1 MIQNT
6 VDVLHINNTRHQ
18 KLKYSVTINSYLCTI
33 IEIHAFITRSSD
45 MIILWLLSI
54 IDDISL

>member
-1 MIQNT
+1 MIENT
-6 VDVLHINNTRHQ
+6 VDIMHITNTRHQ
-18 KLKYSVTINSYLCTI
+18 KLKYSVTINSYLFTC

-45 MIILWLLSI
+45 MITFWLLSI